1 MRALLPAST
10 ALALVVGLAA
20 APAAIAAPADAPRL
34 VVRRDGLAPIGA
46 ATFDAARSAIEL
58 PFAGRAP
65 RAFLYRLSP
74 THYYY
79 EFEGARFAPG
89 GAQYRK
95 LDSTVVRYKIAD
107 RPHRPVVR
115 VSFRVS
121 RASVPAVKV
130 DPATR
135 TITVLPLGREAALG
149 SAPLSVPHGWSLP
162 LDRAP
167 DRLTAAR

>member
-1 MRALLPAST
+1 MRALLSTST
-10 ALALVVGLAA
+10 ALALVAGLAT
-20 APAAIAAPADAPRL
+20 APAASAAPHL
-34 VVRRDGLAPIGA
+34 VVRRDGLAPIGT

-89 GAQYRK
+89 GAQYEK
-95 LDSTVVRYKIAD
+95 LDSTVVRYMVAD

-121 RASVPAVKV
+121 RASVPAVRV
-130 DPATR
+130 DAATHR
-135 TITVLPLGREAALG
+135 ITVLPLGREAALG
-149 SAPLSVPHGWSLP
+149 SPPLSVPHGWSLP
-162 LDRAP
+162 LDKAA
-167 DRLTAAR
+167 DRLTASR